1 MFNQN
6 GVILQFSFRPRDRR
20 FGPNAPRRIA
30 ASVRGRKIGTGDWSV
45 MNSEKGG
52 FWRNAVNDWCRLG
65 ESNPR
70 PRDYETLAL
79 PLS

>member
-45 MNSEKGG
+45 VNSEKGG
-52 FWRNAVNDWCRLG
+52 FGGMR
-65 ESNPR
+65 
-70 PRDYETLAL
+70 
-79 PLS
+79 